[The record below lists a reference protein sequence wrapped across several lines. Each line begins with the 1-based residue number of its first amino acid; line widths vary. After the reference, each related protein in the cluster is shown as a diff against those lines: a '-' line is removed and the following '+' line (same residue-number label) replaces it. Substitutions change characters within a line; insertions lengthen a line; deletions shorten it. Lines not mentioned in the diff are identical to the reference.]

1 MILIINNNNKQQNL
15 NNKKLYHKVKHNK
28 YLNKMNNRILNNK
41 HNKHNKHNKLKM
53 IMRNLNLTKIIK

>member
-1 MILIINNNNKQQNL
+1 
-15 NNKKLYHKVKHNK
+15 
-28 YLNKMNNRILNNK
+28 MNNRILNNK